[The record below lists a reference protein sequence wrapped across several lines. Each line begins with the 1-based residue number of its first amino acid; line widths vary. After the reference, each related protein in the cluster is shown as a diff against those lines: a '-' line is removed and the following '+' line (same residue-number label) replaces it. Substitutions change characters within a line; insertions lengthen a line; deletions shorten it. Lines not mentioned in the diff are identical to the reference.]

1 MINTEIQR
9 TIQRSSVG
17 QLTTIVPEIQTIS
30 REIISFL
37 LHHAISHLFSAKAKL
52 DVDSRMMHGSLC
64 ILSSKNNASL
74 FLQDSLTKQRGGW
87 IKFLLPFEIDHCC
100 LVGPLTS
107 VGKHRAAES
116 QRPRDEKCS
125 VWKIWQLWWA
135 QAMIFFLFFCIVWPM
150 VDIWNMC

>member
-1 MINTEIQR
+1 MIKTEIQR

-74 FLQDSLTKQRGGW
+74 FL
-87 IKFLLPFEIDHCC
+87 
-100 LVGPLTS
+100 
-107 VGKHRAAES
+107 
-116 QRPRDEKCS
+116 
-125 VWKIWQLWWA
+125 
-135 QAMIFFLFFCIVWPM
+135 
-150 VDIWNMC
+150 